1 MFYELLNILNFD
13 FFTYNEGFG
22 RNKRKIRRAKKK
34 AKKSS
39 NEANQFANSIS
50 SSVASTANEIQ
61 AKMNE
66 SSYSAC
72 NRDLIPNKEDLSI
85 LLDKLEETEKNI
97 KNDDNTLKSNE
108 SYDTYNYWINF
119 NNDYEK
125 NLLDY
130 EKDLFNYAYGEEYYD
145 EILKKRDKY
154 VNIDNSSNL
163 FNKDF
168 NNLDKN
174 LQKTIFINKEINSN
188 QIILEKNIESLTD
201 QKEKLYNKINN
212 TSNNIYVDNRDSYYD
227 NNLYSYYLF
236 LIQIILYFYSFF
248 YIILFFQEIN
258 KDSFSYFYSTIKLII
273 IALLPNLIF
282 DNLVFIIYKMIN
294 FF

>member
-13 FFTYNEGFG
+13 FFRYNEGMMG
-22 RNKRKIRRAKKK
+22 SKKKAKKAKKK
-34 AKKSS
+34 AKKKS
-39 NEANQFANSIS
+39 NDARQFADGIS
-50 SSVASTANEIQ
+50 SLVSSEANEIQ
-61 AKMNE
+61 QKMNE
-66 SSYSAC
+66 SPYSAC
-72 NRDLIPNKEDLSI
+72 NRDLIPSKEDLSI

-97 KNDDNTLKSNE
+97 KNDDDDIKKNKA
-108 SYDTYNYWINF
+108 YDQYNYWINY
-119 NNDYEK
+119 NNDYDK

-168 NNLDKN
+168 NNLDEN
-174 LQKTIFINKEINSN
+174 LQKAIFINKEINSN

-212 TSNNIYVDNRDSYYD
+212 TSNNIYVDNRDTYYD

-248 YIILFFQEIN
+248 YIIYFFQEIN
-258 KDSFSYFYSTIKLII
+258 KDNFSYFESIIKLII

-282 DNLVFIIYKMIN
+282 DNLVFIIFKIIN